1 MDFPH
6 EIIYKNTRNAYAR
19 INRDGVV
26 VFTIPTRLKNNEKF
40 LTEFLDRGE
49 KLYQRYSKKEKLKS
63 TTDDELLIF
72 WEKLSWSDFFD
83 NDKSYSKVTKE
94 KKLKESREIET
105 LYLYRNSKLNY
116 TGVFSETMNLE
127 ESEVKY
133 LKFGKIFASKS
144 MFRDMILQNWK
155 RNDFLSQN
163 KAEGINYQQTY
174 TCRKEIKRNSLGV
187 L

>member
-1 MDFPH
+1 M
-6 EIIYKNTRNAYAR
+6 
-19 INRDGVV
+19 
-26 VFTIPTRLKNNEKF
+26 
-40 LTEFLDRGE
+40 
-49 KLYQRYSKKEKLKS
+49 
-63 TTDDELLIF
+63 
-72 WEKLSWSDFFD
+72 
-83 NDKSYSKVTKE
+83 
-94 KKLKESREIET
+94 KESREIET

-133 LKFGKIFASKS
+133 LKFWKIFASKS

-174 TCRKEIKRNSLGV
+174 TCRKEIKRNSPDKRKTVYVRKLDLLKKSVGEQKNED
-187 L
+187 